1 MDTIAFIIALGVGVV
16 LIGWYAL
23 NETRGE
29 DGAAGALAV
38 TAATADDGEE
48 SETAIEKRYRIRE
61 RVAPPKRA
69 GLRRADAQAAY
80 RMKSSAGAPD
90 RADPEEIIERD
101 KEY

>member
-23 NETRGE
+23 NEMRGE

-38 TAATADDGEE
+38 TTATADDGEE

-61 RVAPPKRA
+61 RVAPTKRA

-80 RMKSSAGAPD
+80 RMKSSAAAPD
-90 RADPEEIIERD
+90 RTDPEEIIERD